1 MKKPAVNSKALR
13 QGGYLAA
20 VTAAV
25 VALVVLINLVV
36 GQLPSN
42 YTEFDLTDNSLYE
55 ITDTSKEFLAGLDQD
70 VEIVVLAEDGATD
83 ERILKFLDRY
93 VALSGHLSLT
103 SVDPVA
109 HPEEASQYDAQSDSL
124 IARCEDTGKS
134 ETIAYSDIITYS
146 YTSYFSMTEDAF
158 DAEGQ
163 LTSAVNYVTSDA
175 DRTVY
180 TVTGHGEEDLSSVIT
195 DAIDK
200 ANLSLDS
207 VSPILNGSI
216 PEDCDLLIVNGPA
229 TDLSQD
235 ELTILQ
241 DYLAGGGQMI
251 FLSGDTL
258 DALPNWEALLESRG
272 FDLVDGY
279 IADLTNYYVQFGS
292 PFVICG
298 VLNTGSGV
306 ASGVDSDAL
315 TYLENSRGFLSLEDT
330 EDAAWTITPFL
341 STTSGALA
349 VTADGT
355 QTSGT
360 YLLGAVS
367 EGDDGGRMTV
377 IGSTSFLDGTLL
389 SQNPSLANQTLFVNA
404 LTAGFDDVSNLSI
417 PSKSLAVT
425 YNTIQNPGLWSTA
438 YMIVLPI
445 GILLCGFLF
454 WLRRRK
460 L

>member
-25 VALVVLINLVV
+25 VALVVLVNLVM

-42 YTEFDLTDNSLYE
+42 VTEFDLTDNSLYE
-55 ITDTSKEFLAGLDQD
+55 ITDTSKDFLSTLDQD
-70 VEIVVLAEDGATD
+70 VEIVVLAEEDATD

-93 VALSGHLSLT
+93 TALSDHQSLT
-103 SVDPVA
+103 YVDPVA

-124 IARCEDTGKS
+124 IVRCEATGKS
-134 ETIAYSDIITYS
+134 ETISYSDIITYS

-200 ANLSLDS
+200 ANLNLDS

-229 TDLSQD
+229 TDLSAD

-251 FLSGDTL
+251 FL
-258 DALPNWEALLESRG
+258 APC
-272 FDLVDGY
+272 
-279 IADLTNYYVQFGS
+279 
-292 PFVICG
+292 P
-298 VLNTGSGV
+298 TG
-306 ASGVDSDAL
+306 
-315 TYLENSRGFLSLEDT
+315 RPC
-330 EDAAWTITPFL
+330 W
-341 STTSGALA
+341 
-349 VTADGT
+349 
-355 QTSGT
+355 
-360 YLLGAVS
+360 
-367 EGDDGGRMTV
+367 R
-377 IGSTSFLDGTLL
+377 
-389 SQNPSLANQTLFVNA
+389 
-404 LTAGFDDVSNLSI
+404 AGVSNWWTAISPTWAATT
-417 PSKSLAVT
+417 PSSAR
-425 YNTIQNPGLWSTA
+425 PSPSA
-438 YMIVLPI
+438 A
-445 GILLCGFLF
+445 F
-454 WLRRRK
+454 
-460 L
+460 

>member
-25 VALVVLINLVV
+25 VALVVLVNLVM

-42 YTEFDLTDNSLYE
+42 VTEFDLTDNSLYE
-55 ITDTSKEFLAGLDQD
+55 ITDTSKDFLSTLDQD
-70 VEIVVLAEDGATD
+70 VEIVVLAEEDSTD

-93 VALSGHLSLT
+93 TALSDHLSLT
-103 SVDPVA
+103 YVDPVA

-124 IARCEDTGKS
+124 IVQCEATGKS
-134 ETIAYSDIITYS
+134 ETISYSDIITYS

-163 LTSAVNYVTSDA
+163 LTSAVSYVTSDA

-200 ANLSLDS
+200 ANLNLDS
-207 VSPILNGSI
+207 VSPLFNGSV

-229 TDLSQD
+229 TDLSAD

-251 FLSGDTL
+251 FLAGDTL
-258 DALPNWEALLESRG
+258 DSLPNWEALLESRG

-279 IADLTNYYVQFGS
+279 IADLSNYYVQFGS
-292 PFVICG
+292 PFVIRG
-298 VLNTGSGV
+298 VLNT
-306 ASGVDSDAL
+306 DAL
-315 TYLENSRGFLSLEDT
+315 TYLENSRGFLSLEDS
-330 EDAAWTITPFL
+330 ENAAWTITPFL
-341 STTSGALA
+341 STTSDALA

-377 IGSTSFLDGTLL
+377 IGSASFLDGTLL

-438 YMIVLPI
+438 YIVVLPI

-454 WLRRRK
+454 WLKRRK

>member
-25 VALVVLINLVV
+25 VALVVLVNLVM

-42 YTEFDLTDNSLYE
+42 VTEFDLTDNSLYE
-55 ITDTSKEFLAGLDQD
+55 ITDTSKDFLATLDQD
-70 VEIVVLAEDGATD
+70 VEIVVLAEEDATD

-93 VALSGHLSLT
+93 TALSNHLSLT
-103 SVDPVA
+103 YVDPVA
-109 HPEEASQYDAQSDSL
+109 HPDQASQYDAQSDSL
-124 IARCEDTGKS
+124 IVRCEATGKS
-134 ETIAYSDIITYS
+134 ETISYSDIITYS

-200 ANLSLDS
+200 ANLNLDS

-229 TDLSQD
+229 TDLSAD

-241 DYLAGGGQMI
+241 DYLTGGGQMI
-251 FLSGDTL
+251 FLAGDTL
-258 DALPNWEALLESRG
+258 DALPNWEVLLESRG

-279 IADLTNYYVQFGS
+279 IADLGSYYPQFGS
-292 PFVICG
+292 AFAICG
-298 VLNTGSGV
+298 AGIALWTAAGRGSVAVTILMLIVSTTCMTGASTMLLSLLPLRFHAMGRMATVTGLLNASAYVGSALASTGFGALSENGGWTAVLTAWLAISAAGM
-306 ASGVDSDAL
+306 AL
-315 TYLENSRGFLSLEDT
+315 CFFSRGVGQTDRP
-330 EDAAWTITPFL
+330 AARQ
-341 STTSGALA
+341 SRAC
-349 VTADGT
+349 
-355 QTSGT
+355 
-360 YLLGAVS
+360 
-367 EGDDGGRMTV
+367 
-377 IGSTSFLDGTLL
+377 GS
-389 SQNPSLANQTLFVNA
+389 
-404 LTAGFDDVSNLSI
+404 
-417 PSKSLAVT
+417 
-425 YNTIQNPGLWSTA
+425 
-438 YMIVLPI
+438 
-445 GILLCGFLF
+445 
-454 WLRRRK
+454 
-460 L
+460 